1 MFACRCTV
9 KVADE
14 RIISNELILLQDE
27 RRENLAAGVCLG
39 ILMFTREN
47 DGKFIRVSLAFD
59 AQLPCQRNYV
69 TVVFFSISS
78 VKCFFFVAT
87 FCFLPSYISYIYKQN
102 GRTNKIWRRFYP
114 FTKMTFS
121 AMFLPSFV

>member
-78 VKCFFFVAT
+78 VKCFFFS
-87 FCFLPSYISYIYKQN
+87 LPHFVFSPLTSHIFISKTAE
-102 GRTNKIWRRFYP
+102 RTKFGVDFIRSQ
-114 FTKMTFS
+114 K
-121 AMFLPSFV
+121 